1 MIQVFSNQSFEVGEE
16 IALEEK
22 EAHHVFDVLRV
33 KEEEK
38 LRVVAQGK
46 GYFAKALKKPYVQI
60 MEEIQSN
67 SSSKEITL
75 CASLIKQDKF
85 EWMIQKCVELGVT
98 RIVPFESKFSVVHI
112 DKKKEE
118 KKLERWN
125 AIALAACKQSNRT
138 NLVEITS
145 IQTLSSIQ
153 NYISEVNVVAYEKEN
168 TKHLAQTLNQPFDSI
183 TVCIGCE
190 GGLDIKEVNQLE
202 EMGFVSCSL
211 GNNILR
217 AETAACYLLSCIE
230 YQTHVKGE

>member
-1 MIQVFSNQSFEVGEE
+1 MIQVFTDS
-16 IALEEK
+16 IAQVDQELDLEEK

-33 KEEEK
+33 KENEEI
-38 LRVVAQGK
+38 RIISNGK
-46 GYFAKALKKPYVQI
+46 TYLAKAKRKPTVLI
-60 MEEIQSN
+60 VEEIVCKSN
-67 SSSKEITL
+67 NIEITL
-75 CASLIKQDKF
+75 CASLIKQEKF

-112 DKKKEE
+112 DAKKEA

-125 AIALAACKQSNRT
+125 SIALAACKQSNRT
-138 NLVEITS
+138 TLVEITPV
-145 IQTLSSIQ
+145 QTLSNLK
-153 NYISEVNVVAYEKEN
+153 NYRSELNVVAYEKEE
-168 TKHLAQTLNQPFDSI
+168 TKHLAHTLQQPFQSI

-190 GGLDIKEVNQLE
+190 GGLDRKEVDQLE

-230 YQTHVKGE
+230 YQSHIKEA

>member
-1 MIQVFSNQSFEVGEE
+1 MIQVFSNQSCIVGEE
-16 IALEEK
+16 ISLEEK

-33 KEEEK
+33 KENETI
-38 LRVVAQGK
+38 RVISGGK
-46 GYFAKALKKPYVQI
+46 AYFAQAIRKPLVKI
-60 MEEIQSN
+60 VEEILSN

-98 RIVPFESKFSVVHI
+98 RIVPFESKYSVVHI
-112 DKKKEE
+112 DSKKEA

-138 NLVEITS
+138 SLVEITPV
-145 IQTLSSIQ
+145 QTLSSLK
-153 NYISEVNVVAYEKEN
+153 NYCSEINVVAYEKEN
-168 TKHLAQTLNQPFDSI
+168 TKHLAHALNQPFNSI

-230 YQTHVKGE
+230 YQAHVKGE